1 MANVNFYLKDK
12 KAKTETLVYLFF
24 SYNNE
29 RLKYSTGEKIHP
41 KNWNFDN
48 QRVKK
53 SFSGS
58 LEINNLFDRIGEA
71 VQKIHRIA
79 ITENHNLNNEYLK
92 EKLNKQINP
101 AGNSP
106 KRFFDFLSEFIEVN
120 KVSKTHRTIQKYK
133 TLENHLKDFQNK
145 KHFTLSFEKIDA
157 RFYEQLTTYFI
168 SDLLLLNNSSA
179 KYIKTL
185 KTFLHWATERGYNT
199 NLSFIKFKAQERDA
213 DIIYLTEKELLRLYN
228 FDLSKKPAQENVRD
242 VFCFGCFTGLRYSDI
257 IRVKK
262 GHIKGDELHFVSE
275 KTTDRLII
283 PLSNYAKAILKK
295 HKYSLPILSNQKT
308 NEHLKEIGKLEG
320 IEIDEPI
327 VLTKFRGVEEIQ
339 VKKPKYEFL
348 SSHTARRTF
357 VTLSLEKGM
366 RPETVMSITGHKE
379 YATFKKYIKITSK
392 VKLVEMKRIWNR
404 PQLKAVS

>member
-1 MANVNFYLKDK
+1 MAKVNFYLKDK

-58 LEINNLFDRIGEA
+58 LEMNNLFDRIGEG
-71 VQKIHRIA
+71 VQKIHRVA
-79 ITENHNLNNEYLK
+79 ITENHNLTNEYLK
-92 EKLNKQINP
+92 GKLDKQINP
-101 AGNSP
+101 DRNLP
-106 KRFFDFLSEFIEVN
+106 KDFFDFLSEFIEVN

-133 TLENHLKDFQNK
+133 TLENHLKDFQTK
-145 KHFTLSFEKIDA
+145 KNFKLSFEKIDA
-157 RFYEQLTTYFI
+157 RFYEQLTAYFI
-168 SDLLLLNNSSA
+168 GDLKLLNNSSA

-185 KTFLHWATERGYNT
+185 KTFLHWATERGYNA
-199 NLSFIKFKAQERDA
+199 NLSFVKFKAQERDA
-213 DIIYLTEKELLRLYN
+213 DIIYLTEEELLRLYN
-228 FDLSKKPAQENVRD
+228 FDLSKKTAQENVRD

-262 GHIKGDELHFVSE
+262 EHIKGDELHFISE

-295 HKYSLPILSNQKT
+295 HKYSLPVVSNQKT

-339 VKKPKYEFL
+339 IRKPKHEFL

>member
-1 MANVNFYLKDK
+1 MAKVNFYLKDK

-24 SYNNE
+24 SYNDV
-29 RLKYSTGEKIHP
+29 RLKYSTGEKINP
-41 KNWNFDN
+41 KNWNFEN

-58 LEINNLFDRIGEA
+58 LEMNNLFDRIGEV
-71 VQKIHRIA
+71 VQKIHRVA
-79 ITENHNLNNEYLK
+79 ITENHNLSNEYLK
-92 EKLNKQINP
+92 EKLDKQINP
-101 AGNSP
+101 SKNLP
-106 KRFFDFLSEFIEVN
+106 KGFFDFLAEFIEVN
-120 KVSKTHRTIQKYK
+120 KATKTHRTIQKYK
-133 TLENHLKDFQNK
+133 TLENHLTDFQTK
-145 KHFTLSFEKIDA
+145 KKFALSFEKIDA
-157 RFYEQLTTYFI
+157 RFYEHLTTYFI
-168 SDLLLLNNSSA
+168 NNLKLLNNSSA

-213 DIIYLTEKELLRLYN
+213 DIIYLTETELLRLYD
-228 FDLSKKPAQENVRD
+228 FDLSKNPAQENVRD

-257 IRVKK
+257 MRVKK
-262 GHIKGDELHFVSE
+262 ENIKGDELHFISE

-295 HKYSLPILSNQKT
+295 HKYSLPIISNQKT

-339 VKKPKYEFL
+339 IKKPKYDFL

-366 RPETVMSITGHKE
+366 RPETVMGITGHKE
-379 YATFKKYIKITSK
+379 YSTFKKYIKITSK
-392 VKLVEMKRIWNR
+392 VKLVELKRIWNIA
-404 PQLKAVS
+404 PKLKAV